1 MALRSSSR
9 FHNRASE
16 KQSARF
22 GAQCRSDC
30 GGSPPFIRI
39 SHSTEALAPNLHRR
53 IIQIKDT
60 TEINLW
66 ILGTDPSSLLFSHT
80 VMDIFLRLLF
90 LAGVCL
96 LMVGPAQAQRGSDVS
111 GNVPLSDQSGVAVNS
126 DGVFFQSDEAKVR
139 LNDVAASLI
148 QALQSGQIGSSV
160 MGESRSMTVSPMV
173 IDLFSAT
180 SQKNVVATTKAFTD
194 EMTANGLSKNE
205 AKTLAETVAGLL
217 NGGTVTPSQFRDALV
232 AYNAAVDAAPADVL
246 VQPPHD
252 FIVVRSVLMT
262 LLEGAV

>member
-1 MALRSSSR
+1 
-9 FHNRASE
+9 
-16 KQSARF
+16 
-22 GAQCRSDC
+22 
-30 GGSPPFIRI
+30 
-39 SHSTEALAPNLHRR
+39 
-53 IIQIKDT
+53 
-60 TEINLW
+60 
-66 ILGTDPSSLLFSHT
+66 
-80 VMDIFLRLLF
+80 MDIFLRLLF